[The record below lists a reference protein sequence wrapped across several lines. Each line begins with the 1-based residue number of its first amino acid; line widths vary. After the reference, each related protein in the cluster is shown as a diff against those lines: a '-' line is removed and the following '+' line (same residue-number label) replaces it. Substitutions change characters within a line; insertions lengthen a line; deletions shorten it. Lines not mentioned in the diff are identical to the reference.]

1 MIACPKCDSGASVKG
16 LHSFECNTCQYIFDV
31 KDAVHRAPRPHRMG
45 KPKRVKPEKYRG
57 AKAGPIIYPGFVYG
71 GTRLS

>member
-1 MIACPKCDSGASVKG
+1 MICCPQCDSGASVKG
-16 LHSFECNTCQYIFDV
+16 LASFECNTCGLIFHR
-31 KDAVHRAPRPHRMG
+31 KDAKWREPRPHRMA

-71 GTRLS
+71 ATRLG